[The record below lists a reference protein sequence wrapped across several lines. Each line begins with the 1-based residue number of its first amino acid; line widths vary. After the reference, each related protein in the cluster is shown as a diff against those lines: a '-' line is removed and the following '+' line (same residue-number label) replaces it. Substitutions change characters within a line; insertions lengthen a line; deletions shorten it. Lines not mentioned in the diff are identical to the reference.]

1 MNTHSKNATK
11 RDDIPSLEAVV
22 CFCNILT
29 FPMFSPCCWRMLVV
43 LRGVYAPSSSKL
55 TTDLTCYT
63 YIYILVLL
71 LFAARISKRKSV
83 CSFFCL
89 PTFGCV
95 VSRCKTYCKCLNK
108 NIQFPWFHLSFNLI
122 FSLREESH
130 PPTRWAQKRLYSNI
144 PITNGRK

>member
-1 MNTHSKNATK
+1 MQQKETTYL
-11 RDDIPSLEAVV
+11 P
-22 CFCNILT
+22 
-29 FPMFSPCCWRMLVV
+29 
-43 LRGVYAPSSSKL
+43 SKL
-55 TTDLTCYT
+55 LFVFATYWPFPCSPHVVEECLLFWGVFMHPHLPNWLLTWLAIHI